1 MSDCTSYADRPL
13 VSAVIPTRGRPKLLV
28 SAVRS
33 ALRQTWTNLEVIVVV
48 DGPDEPTVASL
59 HRFSDPRLRVVLLPS
74 PRGGSAAR
82 NAGVRAA
89 RGEWIAFLDDDDEWL
104 PKKIE
109 RQMRAARGSFVWF
122 PIVSCRLIAQSQAIS
137 RVLPPRLYE
146 SPQPVADYL
155 FCRNSLGDPGG
166 LMQTSTLLAPR
177 DLLLAV
183 PFSDGLAM
191 HQDWDWLIRVAGY
204 EGVTITM
211 LPEPLSLWR
220 VDDDRRT
227 VGRSSNWQFS
237 LAWIRQMRGLISPRA
252 FSWFLAVQCAWRARS
267 SHAGVPAR
275 AALLWAY
282 LFQGKPEWQSFVQ
295 SLIYGV
301 IPAGVRQK
309 VRDRVWRNAR
319 GLHPA
324 PGLHLAFVRQA
335 TPPALRQNSH

>member
-1 MSDCTSYADRPL
+1 MFDCTSSADRPL
-13 VSAVIPTRGRPKLLV
+13 VSAVIPTRNRPELV
-28 SAVRS
+28 GCAVRS
-33 ALRQTWTNLEVIVVV
+33 ALRQSWNNLEVIVVV
-48 DGPDEPTVASL
+48 DGADEATVASL
-59 HRFSDPRLRVVLLPS
+59 NRFSDPRLRVVLLPS
-74 PRGGSAAR
+74 LRGGSGAR

-109 RQMRAARGSFVWF
+109 RQMRAARASFVWF
-122 PIVSCRLIAQSQAIS
+122 PVVSCRLIAQSPAIS

-155 FCRNSLGDPGG
+155 FCRSGLGDPGG

-183 PFSDGLAM
+183 PFREGLAM
-191 HQDWDWLIRVAGY
+191 HQDWDWLIHVAGF

-220 VDDDRRT
+220 VDDERRT
-227 VGRSSNWQFS
+227 VGRSTNWQFS
-237 LAWIRQMRGLISPRA
+237 LAWIREMRSLISPRA

-267 SHAGVPAR
+267 SHAGLAAR

-282 LFQGKPEWQSFVQ
+282 LFQGRPEWQSFVH
-295 SLIYGV
+295 SLV
-301 IPAGVRQK
+301 FAAIPAGVRQK
-309 VRDRVWRNAR
+309 VRDRVWRNASR
-319 GLHPA
+319 LNPA

-335 TPPALRQNSH
+335 GPPALRRSSH

>member
-1 MSDCTSYADRPL
+1 M
-13 VSAVIPTRGRPKLLV
+13 G
-28 SAVRS
+28 AVRS

-59 HRFSDPRLRVVLLPS
+59 NHISDPRLRVVLLPT

-89 RGEWIAFLDDDDEWL
+89 RSEWIAFLDDDDEWL

-109 RQMRAARGSFVWF
+109 RQMRAMRGTFVWF
-122 PIVSCRLIAQSQAIS
+122 PVISCRLIAQSPAMS

-155 FCRNSLGDPGG
+155 FCRSSLGDPGG

-183 PFSDGLAM
+183 PFSDGLTM
-191 HQDWDWLIRVAGY
+191 HQDWDWLIRVATY
-204 EGVTITM
+204 EGVAITM

-220 VDDDRRT
+220 VDDERRT
-227 VGRSSNWQFS
+227 VGRTTNWQFS
-237 LAWIRQMRGLISPRA
+237 LAWIRAMRGLISPRA

-267 SHAGVPAR
+267 SHAGLGER

-282 LFQGKPEWQSFVQ
+282 LFQGRPEWQSFVH
-295 SLIYGV
+295 SLIFTA

-309 VRDRVWRNAR
+309 IRDRLWRRSGRLN
-319 GLHPA
+319 PA

-335 TPPALRQNSH
+335 EPPALRQTSH